1 MINSDKGRRKPF
13 ISDVA
18 RELLMRLHAG
28 ERASRG
34 EPGLD
39 ELLSLGLASWG
50 TSAGTYLATDTRTAE
65 RSYVQRV
72 ARDIRAAMRSAES
85 MSALADE
92 LTSMTN
98 KAEAGSICVL
108 QDVDDVVVEIGRAT
122 TAATKCMLTAHP
134 RIRSQETLD
143 LAWETDRA
151 LREKGLTFRTIYLDN
166 ARSRQPEAEYVA
178 RMTAIGGEVRTALPP
193 FERMVIV
200 DERVVFLT
208 DHHGDPARIPALMV
222 THPSLVTTFV
232 HVFYQ
237 QWDRAEPWNGEPR
250 ETASLTTPRSRRML
264 RRLAEGKNIKAIAG
278 ELDVSPSTL
287 YADLKGLYAAT
298 GTNSEFRLGMWWSTS
313 EQARK
318 EREKD
323 R

>member
-1 MINSDKGRRKPF
+1 MINPDKGRRKPF
-13 ISDVA
+13 ISEVA
-18 RELLMRLHAG
+18 RELLVRLHAG

-34 EPGLD
+34 EAGLD
-39 ELLSLGLASWG
+39 ELVALGLASFG
-50 TSAGTYLATDTRTAE
+50 TSAGAYIATDTRTAE
-65 RSYVQRV
+65 RSYTQRV
-72 ARDIRAAMRSAES
+72 ARDIRAAIRSAES
-85 MSALADE
+85 MAALADE

-98 KAEAGSICVL
+98 KTGAGGICVL
-108 QDVDDVVVEIGRAT
+108 DDVDDVVVEIGRAT

-151 LREKGLTFRTIYLDN
+151 LRAKGVMFRTIYLDN
-166 ARSRQPEAEYVA
+166 ARSRQPETEYVA

-232 HVFYQ
+232 HVFNQ

-250 ETASLTTPRSRRML
+250 AMDSLTTPRSRRML

-298 GTNSEFRLGMWWSTS
+298 DTNSEFMLGMWWATS
-313 EQARK
+313 EQARQ